1 MWVDTVLIIT
11 HENSIITP
19 FFRAHAITLRRIKMS
34 NTYSKKKNKSFYF
47 VNKFY
52 FVFEYV
58 INNKTI
64 TLKKTVLRYVTRQ

>member
-1 MWVDTVLIIT
+1 MRTALLRLFFAHMPSHSEELKCPT
-11 HENSIITP
+11 HT
-19 FFRAHAITLRRIKMS
+19 A
-34 NTYSKKKNKSFYF
+34 KKKNKSFYF

-52 FVFEYV
+52 FVVEYV